1 MANPNP
7 IQPPTDSKL
16 SGDKV
21 SFANNLIVEDHL
33 KQLLKRTGDKGVV
46 FSPKNL
52 LPKARESPFGN
63 FPSDF
68 KPQMQSQQKDNDQ
81 IQLMSQTTIKY
92 MKKNEGIGGK
102 VATLLP
108 KKEKNK
114 PKAPISGVYQ
124 KKVIAMSE
132 FRKFYDRGDLPLYME
147 HTASCCKLK
156 WKIKPAELD
165 FHYYL
170 PKFFDGIREK
180 EEPYRFLA
188 IQGSYELL
196 DNGGTK
202 ILPVIPQL
210 IIPVKVA
217 LNTRDPEII
226 AITLKLIQKLV
237 LSAPMVGEAMVPY
250 YRQIL
255 PIFNLFKNK
264 NINIGDKIDY
274 SQRKKLALGDLI
286 QETLELLEQ
295 TGGEDAFINIKYM
308 IPTYE
313 SCVLS

>member
-1 MANPNP
+1 MANPAQQQPEAKMP
-7 IQPPTDSKL
+7 IEKISL
-16 SGDKV
+16 
-21 SFANNLIVEDHL
+21 ANNLIVEDHL
-33 KQLLKRTGDKGVV
+33 KQVLKKTGEKNV
-46 FSPKNL
+46 FISPKKL
-52 LPKARESPFGN
+52 LPKFKESPFGS
-63 FPSDF
+63 FPTDY
-68 KPQMQSQQKDNDQ
+68 KPQTQPKP
-81 IQLMSQTTIKY
+81 QLSKEKPQPNKPAF
-92 MKKNEGIGGK
+92 MKKREGIGGK
-102 VATLLP
+102 TATLLP
-108 KKEKNK
+108 KKEKVK
-114 PKAPISGVYQ
+114 PKAPISGVFQQ
-124 KKVIAMSE
+124 KTIIETE
-132 FRKFYDRGDLPLYME
+132 FRKFYERGDLPLYME
-147 HTASCCKLK
+147 HSASGCKLK
-156 WKIKPAELD
+156 WKLKPGELD

-180 EEPYRFLA
+180 EEPYRFIA
-188 IQGSYELL
+188 VQGSYELL

-210 IIPVKVA
+210 IIPIKVA
-217 LNTRDPEII
+217 LNTRDPEIV

-255 PIFNLFKNK
+255 PVFNLFKNK
-264 NINIGDKIDY
+264 NLNIGDKIDY

-286 QETLELLEQ
+286 QETLDILEQ